1 MARPTTLTV
10 AAIDERLRGL
20 PLWRRE
26 GACLA
31 RDLEFPS
38 FARAMAFLA
47 AGALEA
53 ERLDHHPDWRN
64 VYARVWVRLS
74 THDPRGIT
82 ELDFVLAARLD
93 EHAAALGS

>member
-1 MARPTTLTV
+1 MARPTVLTE
-10 AAIDERLRGL
+10 AAVDERLRAL

-26 GACLA
+26 GECLA

-38 FARAMAFLA
+38 FARAMAFLT

-64 VYARVWVRLS
+64 VYNRVWVRLS
-74 THDPRGIT
+74 THDAGGVT
-82 ELDFVLAARLD
+82 ELDLALAARLD
-93 EHAAALGS
+93 AHAAAMGR